1 MSTENF
7 EVKIIKL
14 KTGEDLIGFY
24 HERLDG
30 KSILKYPKIFYY
42 WLNVDSEE
50 EEIMMNDWLM
60 PEAYATQEVVIPSD
74 QILLVSYPIV
84 SFGYRYLDSVLEY
97 LDPDSKLAQQIKQTI
112 IESIDPEEGSSI
124 H

>member
-1 MSTENF
+1 MSSENF

-24 HERLDG
+24 HQTLTG
-30 KSILKYPKIFYY
+30 NTILKYPKIFYY
-42 WLNVDSEE
+42 WLNVDTEQ

-60 PEAYATQEVVIPSD
+60 PEAYATQEVNIPSD
-74 QILLVSYPIV
+74 HVLLVSYPIV
-84 SFGYRYLDSVLEY
+84 SFGYKYLDSVLEY